1 MSDQDYLRLSSNP
14 KVAKVLES
22 KGHNFPNKECLLFSH
37 IVTKINRKKKEQ
49 ERVLVITDKAIYN
62 MVVGSYTCKR
72 RIPIQALGMITES
85 AVSDEFLLNV
95 PTEYDY
101 RYKSGKKREIVEL
114 LQKLYKKYMTSHDT
128 DRKKLV
134 SVKIFEND
142 LTRYAITKATR
153 DREQILIARRALMEE
168 VAKNDSDKET
178 ETDEH
183 KSAAAKKSTK
193 QMIEGTDK
201 VSVADFEL
209 LKVLGRGSFG
219 KVMQVRRKKDGKVYA
234 MKILKKKAIVQRHQ
248 VEHTK
253 SERKIL
259 QSLQHPFLMKLRFAF
274 QTTEKLYFVLDFYRG
289 GELFFHLKNQRKF
302 EVPLAKLYVAEIGL
316 ALGHLHS
323 LGFIYRDL
331 KPENILLDD
340 DGHVCLTDFGLSTQI
355 DPNNKSTTFCGT
367 PEYLAPEVITAV
379 GHDKAVDWWS
389 LGILL
394 YELTVGIPPFYSQ
407 NVHEMYHAIQF
418 GLLKFP
424 KWIPESCKD
433 MIVALLD
440 RDPKQR
446 LGSHNDVE
454 DIKKHHF
461 YKDYEWTKLYN
472 KEYKPSFKPD
482 VKNDTSTE
490 NFDKEFTTE
499 KVQDTPSNPSTLA
512 LDDGGAFA
520 DFTFDPAK
528 ANSALKG

>member
-1 MSDQDYLRLSSNP
+1 MSTNQDYLRTANNQ
-14 KVAKVLES
+14 KVLKVLES
-22 KGHNFPNKECLLFSH
+22 KGHNFPNKEVVVFSDNV
-37 IVTKINRKKKEQ
+37 IKINKRNKEQ
-49 ERVLVITDKAIYN
+49 TRAMIITDKAIYN
-62 MVVGSYTCKR
+62 MVPASYVCKR
-72 RIPIQALGMITES
+72 RIPIQAVGLMTLSGKS
-85 AVSDEFLLNV
+85 NEFVVHV
-95 PTEYDY
+95 PSEYDY
-101 RYKSGKKREIVEL
+101 RYISDRKKEICEL
-114 LQKLYKKYMTSHDT
+114 LQKLYKKYTTAHDAQK
-128 DRKKLV
+128 KKLICV
-134 SVKIFEND
+134 IKDEAK
-142 LTRYAITKATR
+142 LEGYAITKTTKG
-153 DREQILIARRALMEE
+153 REAILKERKAMIEN
-168 VAKNDSDKET
+168 VSKDDSDKET
-178 ETDEH
+178 ETNAD
-183 KSAAAKKSTK
+183 KSSKAKKETK

-289 GELFFHLKNQRKF
+289 GELFFHLKNMRKF
-302 EVPLAKLYVAEIGL
+302 EVPLAKLYVGEIGL
-316 ALGHLHS
+316 ALGHLHA

-424 KWIPESCKD
+424 KWLPEDCKD
-433 MIVALLD
+433 IIIA
-440 RDPKQR
+440 
-446 LGSHNDVE
+446 
-454 DIKKHHF
+454 
-461 YKDYEWTKLYN
+461 
-472 KEYKPSFKPD
+472 
-482 VKNDTSTE
+482 
-490 NFDKEFTTE
+490 
-499 KVQDTPSNPSTLA
+499 
-512 LDDGGAFA
+512 
-520 DFTFDPAK
+520 
-528 ANSALKG
+528 